1 MLIRVDRYFQREA
14 EDLKD
19 KLTWCKTTME
29 VCLLFYLYLSV
40 RYSYGSSQQIE
51 RKLASTARP
60 AGQQAAI
67 THTISAQHQTFMNLA
82 SHVAMLHTEI
92 EKLKAAYT
100 GLWRARMGAAFDPFQ
115 DAH

>member
-1 MLIRVDRYFQREA
+1 MVQNDYGGVSAPLPVSEREV
-14 EDLKD
+14 LMR
-19 KLTWCKTTME
+19 L
-29 VCLLFYLYLSV
+29 V
-40 RYSYGSSQQIE
+40 SQQIE